1 MKHNPLKLLLCLS
14 IGSFL
19 FLLTWCESDNSY
31 SASYAHDIEPIF
43 NTRCFPCHLSE
54 SGNSGNL
61 NLSSYASLMAGNSD
75 NGPVVLPGDVDNSLL
90 YEAVS
95 KPTEEQ
101 SILITRMPQGAEP
114 LSPVS
119 IKLFED
125 WINEGAKDN

>member
-1 MKHNPLKLLLCLS
+1 MKHNPLKLLLWLS
-14 IGSFL
+14 VGSFL
-19 FLLTWCESDNSY
+19 FLLNCCENDENY

-43 NTRCFPCHLSE
+43 STRCIPCHLSE

-61 NLSSYASLMAGNSD
+61 NLSSWTSLMAGNSN
-75 NGPVVLPGDVDNSLL
+75 NGPVVVPGDADNSLL

-95 KPTEEQ
+95 KPSEEQ
-101 SILITRMPQGAEP
+101 SILTTRMPQGGEP

-119 IKLFED
+119 VQLIED